1 MSSAERA
8 AGLLLKIMPEEFR
21 VLQAIELGMASYS
34 YVPMEEILKYA
45 GMPQS
50 EAEFRLGELDKK
62 DLIYRQSD
70 PYPGY
75 ILNYTGY
82 DALALNALAKADA
95 LNSLGKSLGVGKEA
109 DIYDAITDEGER
121 VAVKFHRLGRTSFR
135 ETRKKRGYIQRR
147 SHTPWHYQSRLAAE
161 KEYSIMQRV
170 HEAGVSTPQPLHQNR
185 HALVMGYIDGYNLN
199 DIASLDDPPGFLED
213 ILLNARKTYRAGIIH
228 ADLSE
233 YNIVVQKDGT
243 VLLIDWPQSVPTTH
257 LNAENLLRRDV
268 YNVLRYFER
277 KFGLERDLEETIVY
291 VKS

>member
-8 AGLLLKIMPEEFR
+8 ASILLEIEPEEFR
-21 VLQAIELGMASYS
+21 VLQAIELGMARYS
-34 YVPMEEILKYA
+34 YVPLEEILKYA
-45 GMPQS
+45 GMPES
-50 EAEFRLGELDKK
+50 EAEFRLSELDKK
-62 DLIYRQSD
+62 DLIYRQHE
-70 PYPGY
+70 PYLGY
-75 ILNYTGY
+75 IMNYTGY
-82 DALALNALAKADA
+82 DVLALNALAKADA

-147 SHTPWHYQSRLAAE
+147 RHTSWHYQSRLAAE
-161 KEYSIMQRV
+161 KEYAIMGQAY
-170 HEAGVSTPQPLHQNR
+170 EAGVSSPQPLHQNR
-185 HALVMGYIDGYNLN
+185 HAIVMGYIDGYNLN

-213 ILLNARKTYRAGIIH
+213 ILLNTRKTYRAGIIH

-233 YNIVVQKDGT
+233 YNIIVQKDGT

-257 LNAENLLRRDV
+257 PNAENLLRRDV

-277 KFGLERDLEETIVY
+277 KYGLERDLEETIAY

>member
-8 AGLLLKIMPEEFR
+8 AGLLLEIAPEEFR
-21 VLQAIELGMASYS
+21 VLQAIERGMSSYS

-45 GMPQS
+45 GMPRS

-62 DLIYRQSD
+62 DLIYRQLD

-82 DALALNALAKADA
+82 DVLALNALAKADA

-135 ETRKKRGYIQRR
+135 ETRRKRGYIQRR

-170 HEAGVSTPQPLHQNR
+170 HESGVSTPQPLHQNR
-185 HALVMGYIDGYNLN
+185 HAIVMGYIDGYNLN
-199 DIASLDDPPGFLED
+199 DVATLDDPPGFLED
-213 ILLNARKTYRAGIIH
+213 ILLNAQKTFRAGVVH

-233 YNIVVQKDGT
+233 YNIVVQKDGV
-243 VLLIDWPQSVPTTH
+243 VLLIDWPQAVQTTH
-257 LNAENLLRRDV
+257 PNADSLLRRDV

-277 KFGLERDLEETIVY
+277 KYRLEGDLEEAIAY
-291 VKS
+291 VKA

>member
-8 AGLLLKIMPEEFR
+8 ANIILEIAPEEFR
-21 VLQAIELGMASYS
+21 ILQAIELGMSSYS
-34 YVPMEEILKYA
+34 YVPLEEILKYA

-62 DLIYRQSD
+62 DVLYRQQD

-82 DALALNALAKADA
+82 DVLALNALAKADV

-109 DIYDAITDEGER
+109 DIYDAITDDGER

-147 SHTPWHYQSRLAAE
+147 RHTPWHYQSRLAAE
-161 KEYSIMQRV
+161 KEYSIMGRV
-170 HEAGVSTPQPLHQNR
+170 HEAGVSTPRPLHQNR
-185 HALVMGYIDGYNLN
+185 HAIVMSYIDGYNLN
-199 DIASLDDPPGFLED
+199 DVASLDDPPGFLED
-213 ILLNARKTYRAGIIH
+213 ILLNTRKTYGAGVVH

-233 YNIVVQKDGT
+233 YNIVVQKDGA
-243 VLLIDWPQSVPTTH
+243 VLLIDWPQAVPATH
-257 LNAENLLRRDV
+257 PNAENLLSRDV

-277 KFGLERDLEETIVY
+277 KYGLERDLDKVVAH
-291 VKS
+291 VKG

>member
-8 AGLLLKIMPEEFR
+8 AGILLEIEPEEFR
-21 VLQAIELGMASYS
+21 VLQAIELGMARYS
-34 YVPMEEILKYA
+34 YVPLEEIFKYA
-45 GMPQS
+45 GMPES
-50 EAEFRLGELDKK
+50 EAEFRLSELDKK
-62 DLIYRQSD
+62 DLIYRRHD
-70 PYPGY
+70 PYLGY
-75 ILNYTGY
+75 IMNYTGY
-82 DALALNALAKADA
+82 DVLALNALAKADV

-147 SHTPWHYQSRLAAE
+147 RHTSWHYQSRLAAE
-161 KEYSIMQRV
+161 KEYSIMGQV
-170 HEAGVSTPQPLHQNR
+170 YEVGVSSPQPLHQNR
-185 HALVMGYIDGYNLN
+185 HVIVMGYIDGYNLN
-199 DIASLDDPPGFLED
+199 DIAFLDDPPGFLED

-233 YNIVVQKDGT
+233 YNIIVRKDGT

-257 LNAENLLRRDV
+257 PNAESLLRRDV

-277 KFGLERDLEETIVY
+277 KYGLERDLEETIVY

>member
-8 AGLLLKIMPEEFR
+8 AAIILEIEPEEFR
-21 VLQAIELGMASYS
+21 VLQAIELGMAGYS
-34 YVPMEEILKYA
+34 YVPLEEILKYA

-50 EAEFRLGELDKK
+50 EAEFRLSELDKK
-62 DLIYRQSD
+62 DLILRQTD

-82 DALALNALAKADA
+82 DVLALNALAKADV

-109 DIYDAITDEGER
+109 DIYDAITDEGDR

-147 SHTPWHYQSRLAAE
+147 RHTPWHYQSRLAAE
-161 KEYSIMQRV
+161 KEYSIMGRV
-170 HEAGVSTPQPLHQNR
+170 YDAGVSTPRPLHQNR
-185 HALVMGYIDGYNLN
+185 HAIVMGYIDGYNLN
-199 DIASLDDPPGFLED
+199 DVATLDDPSGFLGD
-213 ILLNARKTYRAGIIH
+213 ILLNTRKTYRAGVVH

-233 YNIVVQKDGT
+233 YNVVVQKDGT

-257 LNAENLLRRDV
+257 PNAENLLRRDV

-277 KFGLERDLEETIVY
+277 KYGLERDLEEAIAY
-291 VKS
+291 VKA